1 MSNKHKTKSVI
12 ENIEKSIN
20 NNQVFYVLTG
30 CNGSGKT
37 TLLDNIKDKLI
48 KDKNSFVFYLGSEI
62 IIENEL
68 KENKS
73 KKEFKAQLREF
84 LNVHF
89 KKEINISENIEFKK
103 ALSEI
108 SDVLEKIKKIEKNK
122 YFKEKFL
129 DFFEIDE
136 NIISGIIILE
146 IINSNNKFEDFST
159 GEGIFS
165 LLYLLKSILQVSV
178 QNTNKNIWILI
189 DEPEKFLHNSLIKK
203 ISFLFFDLFSSYK
216 YISFVV
222 STHSSYLLNEITS
235 LFRKNELHFNCL
247 KLLNKDECLNMSEI
261 LFNKNINTRE
271 LGILT
276 KAVFDEYILLVE
288 GINDYEFVNLLCI
301 NYFNNYF
308 FNIYDCGGKNSVK
321 KICTEVLKINN
332 LVFSFF
338 DKDYNKK
345 NEKDAKQ
352 ESDKY
357 RKYFDENNLS
367 YYEFD
372 DNLED
377 FFNNEISKNQFAEE
391 INIQLIKKNKNVE
404 NIISKLEA
412 FFKEGDK

>member
-1 MSNKHKTKSVI
+1 MSNKQKTKSVI
-12 ENIEKSIN
+12 ENIENSIN

-30 CNGSGKT
+30 YNGSGKT

-84 LNVHF
+84 LNVNF
-89 KKEINISENIEFKK
+89 RKEININENIEFKK

-146 IINSNNKFEDFST
+146 IINSTNKFEDFST

-165 LLYLLKSILQVSV
+165 LLYLLKSILQVSA
-178 QNTNKNIWILI
+178 QNTDKNILILI
-189 DEPEKFLHNSLIKK
+189 DEPEKFLHDSLIKK

-235 LFRKNELHFNCL
+235 LFRKNKLHFNCL
-247 KLLNKDECLNMSEI
+247 KLLNKDECLNLSEI

-276 KAVFDEYILLVE
+276 KVVFDEYILLVE

-308 FNIYDCGGKNSVK
+308 FNIYDCGGKSIVK

-338 DKDYNKK
+338 DKDYNKNK
-345 NEKDAKQ
+345 KDAKQ
-352 ESDKY
+352 ESDEY
-357 RKYFDENNLS
+357 RKYFDENNLF
-367 YYEFD
+367 YYEFN

-377 FFNNEISKNQFAEE
+377 FFNNEISKNQFAEK
-391 INIQLIKKNKNVE
+391 INIQLIKQNKNVE
-404 NIISKLEA
+404 NIISKLET